1 MVKISADS
9 TCDLSP
15 ELVKRYHVVINPL
28 YINNEQGSYRDGVDI
43 TPEDIFV
50 YFEQTGKLFTT
61 SAASVSDYT
70 MLFESLTADGSELV
84 HITIS
89 AEMSSCYQ
97 NACIAA
103 QEVGNVYVVDSKNL
117 STGMGH
123 IVIEAAILAQKGAS
137 GEEIKREMDA
147 LTPYVDASFVLEKL
161 NYLYKGGR
169 CSAVASLG
177 ANLLKLKPCIEVKD
191 GKMGVGKKYRGSLE
205 KVLLEYVKDRLY
217 GKEDICADRIFVTH
231 CGCDRK
237 IVDPVKKEVASCMDF
252 EEMLETTAGC
262 TVSSHCGPHTLGILY
277 IRKKEKD

>member
-70 MLFESLTADGSELV
+70 ALFGSLTADGSELV

-103 QEVGNVYVVDSKNL
+103 EEVGNVYVVDSRNL

>member
-28 YINNEQGSYRDGVDI
+28 YINNEQGSYQDGVDI

-70 MLFESLTADGSELV
+70 TLFESLTADGSELV

-277 IRKKEKD
+277 IRKKEM